1 MGEEETGIKTYE
13 MSFKNQPQT
22 NIWKIKFCFKLFL
35 KKKIGPVFIFN
46 SVLANKWHPKRE
58 QIDNWT
64 PFWSSV
70 FIDYIIVVPS
80 EYFSLWCIHNIACNQ
95 GVNFMFLLQWLLEIK
110 KPGDLNTCCQG
121 NLPLATLFHSLI
133 LCISK
138 LWMEDMRISNSCL
151 KLHTSE
157 YLVELFIRRS
167 FHHLSWSLS
176 FPAQT
181 TG

>member
-1 MGEEETGIKTYE
+1 

-22 NIWKIKFCFKLFL
+22 NGWKIRFCSKQFL
-35 KKKIGPVFIFN
+35 KKKKGSVFFFFN
-46 SVLANKWHPKRE
+46 FVLANKWHPKRGR
-58 QIDNWT
+58 QWT
-64 PFWSSV
+64 PFWSLV
-70 FIDYIIVVPS
+70 LIDYIIVVPS

-95 GVNFMFLLQWLLEIK
+95 GVNIMFLLQWLLEIK
-110 KPGDLNTCCQG
+110 KPGDLNTCCQA
-121 NLPLATLFHSLI
+121 NLPLSTLFHSPI
-133 LCISK
+133 LHISK

-176 FPAQT
+176 FPVETA
-181 TG
+181 G

>member
-1 MGEEETGIKTYE
+1 

-22 NIWKIKFCFKLFL
+22 NGWKIRFCSKLFL
-35 KKKIGPVFIFN
+35 KKKKGSVFFFFN
-46 SVLANKWHPKRE
+46 FVLANKWHPKRGR
-58 QIDNWT
+58 QWT
-64 PFWSSV
+64 PFWSLV
-70 FIDYIIVVPS
+70 LIDYIIVVPS
-80 EYFSLWCIHNIACNQ
+80 EYYQGKNI
-95 GVNFMFLLQWLLEIK
+95 MLLLQWLLEIK
-110 KPGDLNTCCQG
+110 KPEDLNTCCQG
-121 NLPLATLFHSLI
+121 NLPLTTLFHSPI
-133 LCISK
+133 LHISK

-181 TG
+181 PG